1 MGEVGLADFLT
12 EEEQAERIRQLWRD
26 YGLTIVLALVLGI
39 GGIIGWNFF
48 QDHRAKVAQERA
60 NIFVD
65 FETARGLLGP
75 VEELAQDI
83 EERYPNSSYQ
93 MFVLLYQ
100 AKDAVDEDNYEL
112 ALEQL
117 NGALE
122 LAKDKTFQSM
132 IRMRKARVEFQ
143 LNKLDEA
150 LSTVGQVG
158 AGYELLALELTGD
171 IYRARGEIELAA
183 TAYTDALELSES
195 FFDEQRIGSKLS
207 SLPRTLE
214 DDSESNSSS

>member
-1 MGEVGLADFLT
+1 MADFLT

-26 YGLTIVLALVLGI
+26 YGLTIVIALVLGI
-39 GGIIGWNFF
+39 GGIIGWNLF
-48 QDHRAKVAQERA
+48 QEHRVEVSQERA
-60 NIFVD
+60 DVFVD
-65 FETARGLLGP
+65 FETARGLMGP
-75 VEELAQDI
+75 ADEIAQDI

-100 AKDAVDEDNYEL
+100 AKDAVDEGNYEL
-112 ALEQL
+112 ALEHL
-117 NGALE
+117 SGALD

-143 LNKLDEA
+143 LDRLDDA
-150 LSTVGQVG
+150 LATVGQVG

-171 IYRARGEIELAA
+171 IYRAREEIELAA
-183 TAYTDALELSES
+183 TAYRDALELSDS
-195 FFDEQRIGSKLS
+195 FFDEQRINSKLS

-214 DDSESNSSS
+214 EDSESNSSS

>member
-1 MGEVGLADFLT
+1 MADFLT

-26 YGLTIVLALVLGI
+26 YGLTIVIALVLGI
-39 GGIIGWNFF
+39 GGVIGWNLF
-48 QDHRAKVAQERA
+48 QEHRVEVSQERA
-60 NIFVD
+60 DVFVD
-65 FETARGLLGP
+65 FETARGLMGP
-75 VEELAQDI
+75 ADEIAQDI

-100 AKDAVDEDNYEL
+100 AKDAVDEGNYEL
-112 ALEQL
+112 ALEHL
-117 NGALE
+117 SGALD

-143 LNKLDEA
+143 LDRLDDA
-150 LSTVGQVG
+150 LATVGQVG

-171 IYRARGEIELAA
+171 IYRAREEIELAA
-183 TAYTDALELSES
+183 TAYRDALELSDS
-195 FFDEQRIGSKLS
+195 FFDEQRINSKLS

-214 DDSESNSSS
+214 EDSESNSSS

>member
-1 MGEVGLADFLT
+1 MADFLT

-26 YGLTIVLALVLGI
+26 YGLTIVIALVLGI
-39 GGIIGWNFF
+39 GGVIGWNLF
-48 QDHRAKVAQERA
+48 QEHRAEVSQERA
-60 NIFVD
+60 DVFVD
-65 FETARGLLGP
+65 FETARGLMGP
-75 VEELAQDI
+75 ADEIAQDI

-100 AKDAVDEDNYEL
+100 AKDAVDEGNYEL
-112 ALEQL
+112 ALEHL
-117 NGALE
+117 SGALD

-143 LNKLDEA
+143 LDRLDDA
-150 LSTVGQVG
+150 LATVGQVG

-171 IYRARGEIELAA
+171 IYRAREEIELAA
-183 TAYTDALELSES
+183 TAYRDALELSDS
-195 FFDEQRIGSKLS
+195 FFDEQRINSKLS

-214 DDSESNSSS
+214 EDSESNSSS

>member
-1 MGEVGLADFLT
+1 MADFLT

-26 YGLTIVLALVLGI
+26 YGLTIVIALVLGI
-39 GGIIGWNFF
+39 GGIIGWNLL
-48 QDHRAKVAQERA
+48 QDHRANVSQERA
-60 NIFVD
+60 DVFVD
-65 FETARGLLGP
+65 FETARGLMGP
-75 VEELAQDI
+75 ADELAQDI

-112 ALEQL
+112 ALEHL
-117 NGALE
+117 SSALE
-122 LAKDKTFQSM
+122 LARDKTFQSM

-143 LNKLDEA
+143 LDRLDDA
-150 LSTVGQVG
+150 LATVGQVG

-171 IYRARGEIELAA
+171 IYRARGESELAA
-183 TAYTDALELSES
+183 TAYRDALELSDS
-195 FFDEQRIGSKLS
+195 FFDEQRINSKLS

-214 DDSESNSSS
+214 EDSESNSSS